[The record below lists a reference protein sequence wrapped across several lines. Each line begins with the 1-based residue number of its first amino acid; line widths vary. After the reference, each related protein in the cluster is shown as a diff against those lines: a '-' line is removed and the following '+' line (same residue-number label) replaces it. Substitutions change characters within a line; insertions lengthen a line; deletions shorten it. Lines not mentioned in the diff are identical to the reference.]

1 MKNIIDI
8 FSTLRKKKLIDCN
21 SNTHHTLT
29 LNDVKLNFNHQ
40 GDIKS
45 AKIKDNKVVARD
57 VNFAKNK
64 IRIKIENGLYYCLTQ
79 NINSD
84 NVIK

>member
-1 MKNIIDI
+1 MRNIIDI
-8 FSTLRKKKLIDCN
+8 FAALRKKKLIDCN

-29 LNDVKLNFNHQ
+29 LDNVRLNFNHL

-45 AKIKDNKVVARD
+45 AIIKDNKVAAKGVT
-57 VNFAKNK
+57 VSKNK
-64 IRIKIENGLYYCLTQ
+64 IKIKIENGLYYCLTQ

-84 NVIK
+84 NVLK